1 MTAAEPV
8 VPRATTRDDTRQH
21 SLPATV
27 GYHLVPGLLIL
38 AVTLAALPLVTA
50 AGLPPIAAVLVGIL
64 VGQLPVQLVYL
75 LLVGRRRNGR
85 LSLAGIVLYRE
96 RLSRWLYPL
105 LIVGILAWSW
115 VFYFLLRPVSSALQ
129 STLFAWV
136 PAGFAATGHADA
148 ASLAD
153 YPKSVVLLTF
163 GALLIV
169 NGLAAP
175 IVEELYFR
183 GYLLPRISRFGRKA
197 PYLETV
203 FFTLYHLWQPW
214 LWPTVLVAFA
224 PLVVSVHRTRNIYV
238 GMWAHCLLNLSGALA
253 IAGLVRSAIG

>member
-85 LSLAGIVLYRE
+85 LSLAGVVLYRE

-153 YPKSVVLLTF
+153 YPKS
-163 GALLIV
+163 GR
-169 NGLAAP
+169 AADVRRVIDRQRP
-175 IVEELYFR
+175 GRPNR
-183 GYLLPRISRFGRKA
+183 GRALLPRIPA
-197 PYLETV
+197 ATDL
-203 FFTLYHLWQPW
+203 
-214 LWPTVLVAFA
+214 
-224 PLVVSVHRTRNIYV
+224 SVRPEGAISGN
-238 GMWAHCLLNLSGALA
+238 CLLHPLSPLA
-253 IAGLVRSAIG
+253 AMAVADRPGGLRAIGRLRPPHPQHLCRNVGTLSPQPQRRLGHCRAGP